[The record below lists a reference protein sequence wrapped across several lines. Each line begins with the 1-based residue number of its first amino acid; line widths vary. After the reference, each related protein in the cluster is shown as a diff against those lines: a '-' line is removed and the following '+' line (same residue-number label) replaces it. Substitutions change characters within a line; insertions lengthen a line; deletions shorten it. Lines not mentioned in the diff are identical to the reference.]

1 MRKIIIDNLP
11 AGKAGNKIEEVL
23 TRGVENI
30 YPNREALEKILLS
43 GKKLRIYNGIDPT
56 GKLHIGHSV
65 VLRKLRQFQDLGHEI
80 IVLIGDFTARIG
92 DPTDKL
98 ATRKKLTKEQVEKN
112 AAGYKKLIGKIL
124 DIKKSNLRFL
134 HNEKWSNKL
143 KPEDMLELAS
153 YFTVS
158 RLLER
163 DMFQNRLKEGKEV
176 NVHEFLYPIFQA
188 YDSVTMDVDMEI
200 GGNDQT
206 FNMLAGRT
214 LMKKMKNKEKFVLT
228 TKLLTDSTGKK
239 MGKTEGNMVNL
250 DEDPNNMYGQI
261 MSWPD
266 ELIGI
271 GFELC
276 TNVLMEEVD
285 NIKSQLKDNK
295 INPRDMKMKLA
306 FEITKIYHGEKKARE
321 AQEYFIKT
329 VQKKEPPDS
338 ITNYELRITN
348 INIIDLLVEVGLAS
362 SKGEARRLIEQGG
375 IKVGGEVI
383 KDINKEINITKEGVL
398 IQRGKRQFVR
408 VVLS

>member
-1 MRKIIIDNLP
+1 MTKIITNKD
-11 AGKAGNKIEEVL
+11 KIEEVL

-30 YPNREALEKILLS
+30 YPNREALEKVLLS

-56 GKLHIGHSV
+56 GKLHIGHGV
-65 VLRKLRQFQDLGHEI
+65 VLKKLRQLQDLGHEV

-98 ATRKKLTKEQVEKN
+98 ATRKKLTKKEVETNAKN
-112 AAGYKKLIGKIL
+112 YKKLIGKIL
-124 DIKKSNLRFL
+124 DLKKSNVRFL

-153 YFTVS
+153 NFTVS

-163 DMFQNRLKEGKEV
+163 DMFQKRFKEGKEV
-176 NVHEFLYPIFQA
+176 YLHEFLYPVFQA

-228 TKLLTDSTGKK
+228 TKLLVDPTGKK

-250 DEDPNNMYGQI
+250 DEKAEEMYGKI

-266 ELIGI
+266 ELIGV
-271 GFELC
+271 GFEIC
-276 TNVLMEEVD
+276 SNVSMEKAD
-285 NIKSQLKDNK
+285 NLKTQLKDGS
-295 INPRDMKMKLA
+295 INPRDLKMKLA
-306 FEITKIYHGEKKARE
+306 FEITKIYHGEKKANE
-321 AQEYFIKT
+321 AEEFFVKT
-329 VQKKEPPDS
+329 VQKKETPDS
-338 ITNYELRITN
+338 IINYQLKITT
-348 INIIDLLVEVGLAS
+348 INIIELLVETKLAG
-362 SKGEARRLIEQGG
+362 SKSEARRLIEQGG

-383 KDINKEINITKEGVL
+383 KNVNKEINIIKEGII
-398 IQRGKRQFVR
+398 IQRGKRQFIK
-408 VVLS
+408 VLGK